1 MRGLAERLS
10 VLAFALVLLAAVV
23 GLSFAAG
30 YVIGKLLL

>member
-10 VLAFALVLLAAVV
+10 VLVFALVVLAAVV